1 MYRQNVYKTAFLECT
16 WNIIRMEKLFWRK
29 FDGPEKE
36 NLQAQYSFFLHG
48 FISVMAE
55 SQVISPDAN
64 LGFDDDTLKGK
75 YTQHFNLKYM
85 YKES

>member
-1 MYRQNVYKTAFLECT
+1 
-16 WNIIRMEKLFWRK
+16 
-29 FDGPEKE
+29 
-36 NLQAQYSFFLHG
+36 
-48 FISVMAE
+48 MAE

-85 YKES
+85 SKEW

>member
-1 MYRQNVYKTAFLECT
+1 MYLEYNT
-16 WNIIRMEKLFWRK
+16 HGETILEKNQK
-29 FDGPEKE
+29 CDGPEKE

-48 FISVMAE
+48 FISAMAA

-75 YTQHFNLKYM
+75 YSQHFNLKYM
-85 YKES
+85 SKES